1 MDWKSNKKIRKFIV
15 NYLIFCILF
24 SSFMLVLAGY
34 ENYLNRRRILTL
46 TTDDPTLAAK
56 VITVW
61 ESTQKCLIPDEPTAN
76 DMQESI
82 HIIEDKYGYE
92 LHRLASDPILWLF
105 WGTGLFA
112 GLLFT
117 SALAYVHFYKSRQGS
132 GSLKRQQELYECLEQ
147 YRNGN
152 YEYIPDYTN
161 ASEEWLK
168 IGESLRE
175 LGVYFS
181 ALRQQLKTEENN
193 TKTFITDISHQLK
206 TPLASLKMSY
216 ELAAGNWLKE
226 DEKKEFFTRGE
237 KEIEKLELLL
247 HELVK
252 LSRLET
258 HMIQLNPVLT
268 GFRRTLT
275 AAVSQ
280 IYMKAKDKNIDICI
294 HMENDIILRHDI
306 KWTEE
311 AIANVLD
318 NCVKYSSEHTVVT
331 VRVIPLVANM
341 LLEIED
347 EGMGIRPE
355 ELQKIYQ
362 RFYRGAQAKQKTK
375 EGAGI
380 GLYLA
385 RMILERQGGTISARR
400 KIDKNGTV
408 FKITLPLEPERL
420 QKIPYKT
427 VIEL

>member
-1 MDWKSNKKIRKFIV
+1 MDWKSYKKIRKFIV
-15 NYLIFCILF
+15 NYLIFFLLF

-34 ENYLNRRRILTL
+34 ENYLNRRRMLAL
-46 TTDDPTLAAK
+46 AADNPTLAAK

-61 ESTQKCLIPDEPTAN
+61 KSTQKCLIPDEPTAN
-76 DMQESI
+76 NMQESI
-82 HIIEDKYGYE
+82 HIMEDKYGYE
-92 LHRLASDPILWLF
+92 LHSLSSDPILWLF
-105 WGTGLFA
+105 WGIGLFA
-112 GLLFT
+112 GLLYT
-117 SALAYVHFYKSRQGS
+117 SALAYVHFCKSRQGS
-132 GSLKRQQELYECLEQ
+132 ESLKRQQELYECLEQ

-152 YEYIPDYTN
+152 YDDIPDYTT
-161 ASEEWLK
+161 ASEEWFK

-216 ELAAGNWLKE
+216 ELAAGNWLNE
-226 DEKKEFFTRGE
+226 TEKKEFFKRGE
-237 KEIEKLELLL
+237 TEIEKLELLL

-268 GFRRTLT
+268 SFRRTLT

-294 HMENDIILRHDI
+294 HMANDIIIRHDI

-318 NCVKYSSEHTVVT
+318 NCVKYSSEHTAVT
-331 VRVIPLVANM
+331 VRVIPLVTNI

-355 ELQKIYQ
+355 ELQNRYD
-362 RFYRGAQAKQKTK
+362 YT
-375 EGAGI
+375 
-380 GLYLA
+380 
-385 RMILERQGGTISARR
+385 
-400 KIDKNGTV
+400 
-408 FKITLPLEPERL
+408 
-420 QKIPYKT
+420 
-427 VIEL
+427 